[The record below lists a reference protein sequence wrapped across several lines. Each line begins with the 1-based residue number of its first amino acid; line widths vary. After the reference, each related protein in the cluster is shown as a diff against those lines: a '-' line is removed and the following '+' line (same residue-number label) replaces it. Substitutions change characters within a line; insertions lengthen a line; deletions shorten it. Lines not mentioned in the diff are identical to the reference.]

1 MGITHA
7 VRFSGHSPLSFPES
21 FLNAKMPRLAVG
33 LAIAAMRPL
42 YFIPS
47 KKVVRA
53 ILRRFYVC
61 RKLYARMS
69 LIDLT
74 VDGLFVATSNAE
86 LRGATFLGPPETV
99 ILGPMTAY
107 GTQLFQHSATFS
119 NTAFFEAPVRC
130 SSSFHATS
138 NVVVEGTISHQSFT
152 AAADTVR
159 CVQPFYATS
168 NATFAGG
175 LDVLGNAV
183 ITGNVH
189 VQGTLYA
196 SDTHPTFDNLSAS
209 NFLLP
214 VDGEIVFGF
223 GDRLRIS
230 QERIQG
236 INELNVIQ
244 FEVTS
249 NLHVGQNIRLT
260 SLEWGSALSNVGGV
274 SALDVDVGSS
284 LRVGPGIL
292 LSASAGET
300 VLGGIGAMN
309 ASEIAVASNLRV
321 GYAPGGGAA
330 CLLAASADGTATL
343 SNLRALSVDDAAVVT
358 SNLCVGRNIALSS
371 QDGGTTLSNVGGIG
385 ARDIEVTSN
394 LRVGPNI
401 VLSASVGETTIGNI
415 GTLSMSTLEASAGVN
430 VGQNIALSSLD
441 GGTTLSNVGGVSAT
455 YLNASNIHATGMSAS
470 NVNVHAMEASNVR
483 VGNSI
488 VVHDPY
494 GSNIISGCLA
504 VGASSNPEY
513 PLHVFSSKNNISIFC
528 DADVVS
534 LSDSRLKSNILRI
547 NDALDKVTLLNGY
560 TFLKDG
566 ERGCGLLAQDLRN
579 VLPEAVREHPDT
591 GVLSVAYGNV
601 VSLLINA
608 VNDLRARV
616 ERMGG

>member
-249 NLHVGQNIRLT
+249 NLHVGQNI
-260 SLEWGSALSNVGGV
+260 
-274 SALDVDVGSS
+274 
-284 LRVGPGIL
+284 
-292 LSASAGET
+292 
-300 VLGGIGAMN
+300 
-309 ASEIAVASNLRV
+309 
-321 GYAPGGGAA
+321 
-330 CLLAASADGTATL
+330 
-343 SNLRALSVDDAAVVT
+343 
-358 SNLCVGRNIALSS
+358 
-371 QDGGTTLSNVGGIG
+371 
-385 ARDIEVTSN
+385 
-394 LRVGPNI
+394 
-401 VLSASVGETTIGNI
+401 
-415 GTLSMSTLEASAGVN
+415 
-430 VGQNIALSSLD
+430 ALSSLD